1 MAGLYRER
9 GVVLRSIKLGEADRI
24 VTFLTEGRGK
34 VRAVAKGIRKPR
46 SRFGARLEPTS
57 HVALQLYEGRNL
69 DVVTQVETI
78 DSNRQLREG
87 YEAFTHAI
95 AMLEA
100 VDHVVQEH
108 QANIPLYRMLAGA
121 LRTLA
126 EQPVPAVSAAFFW
139 KLLSLEGVHP
149 VLECCARCDEPFV
162 PGGPAASAFDL
173 IEGGVLCRGCA
184 GPGPSP
190 VSPEALALV
199 GRILGGGLR
208 GVLAEPPGPALREAE
223 RLALSALE
231 HHLERR
237 LRSSTVLLSGNAS
250 HQW

>member
-9 GVVLRSIKLGEADRI
+9 GIVLRSIKLGEADRI

-34 VRAVAKGIRKPR
+34 VRAVAKGIRKPK

-78 DSNRQLREG
+78 DANRPLREE
-87 YEAFTHAI
+87 YESFAQAV

-100 VDHVVQEH
+100 VDHVAQER
-108 QANIPLYRMLAGA
+108 QANVPLYRMLAAA

-126 EQPVPAVSAAFFW
+126 TQPVPAVSAAFFW

-149 VLECCARCDEPFV
+149 VLDTCARCEEPV
-162 PGGPAASAFDL
+162 EGAATFDL
-173 IEGGVLCRGCA
+173 SDGGVLCRPCA
-184 GPGPSP
+184 GAGAPVVPGA
-190 VSPEALALV
+190 ALVLV
-199 GRILGGGLR
+199 GRMLGGGLR
-208 GVLAEPPGPALREAE
+208 GVLAEQPGPALREAE
-223 RLALSALE
+223 SLALRALE

-237 LRSSTVLLSGNAS
+237 LRSTPMLLATIPGHAS
-250 HQW
+250 RP